1 MGIRTRII
9 LSFLSLLIAP
19 FMIVFLALLIVNSNI
34 FGEPITESLENLSK
48 HSDHVVYTFQY
59 HFDQLEDTDQ
69 MDALLLPL
77 MEGKFR
83 RIVFADQNRI
93 VRYDSADQLVT
104 KSLSEMSDANDSEL
118 ETIDSDIY
126 VNDQYKGTLV
136 LVPDIDLAKAF
147 KILMMLPIAL
157 IALFVLTIIALII
170 VLSKILADGIITP
183 LRELNYAAERIS
195 AGDLDFEMTYDK
207 EDEFG
212 KLCSEFDRMRL
223 KLKDS
228 LSKQVQYEKS
238 RRQLIASISHDLKTP
253 LTSIKGYVEG
263 LQDGLVTDE
272 STYQRYLR
280 VIWDKS
286 NRLNHLIDDLFIFSK
301 MELGEFKI
309 DPVQVDADMLL
320 DELLSSREL
329 ELRELELREH
339 DVDFHVQRPIAQAKL
354 LVDVN
359 RMGQVLDNLIDNAL
373 KFTKTKIHIR
383 TDIED
388 KAFAIFISDDGVGM
402 EEDDLPYIFDHFYK
416 IDKVRSTNAKGTGL
430 GLAICKELIEAHD
443 GSIHVKSRV
452 GRGTTFKIM
461 LPIK

>member
-34 FGEPITESLENLSK
+34 FGEPITDSLENLSN
-48 HSDHVVYTFQY
+48 HSDHVIYTFQDN
-59 HFDQLEDTDQ
+59 FDLLEKTDE
-69 MDALLLPL
+69 MDELIQPL

-93 VRYDSADQLVT
+93 VRYDSANQLLA
-104 KSLSEMSDANDSEL
+104 KSLSEMSDTGDSEL

-126 VNDQYKGTLV
+126 VEGQYMGTLV

-157 IALFVLTIIALII
+157 IALFILTIIALII
-170 VLSKILADGIITP
+170 ILSKILADGIINP

-207 EDEFG
+207 DDEFG
-212 KLCSEFDRMRL
+212 KLCNEFDRMRL

-272 STYQRYLR
+272 ATYQRYLR

-309 DPVQVDADMLL
+309 DPVQVDSDMLL

-329 ELRELELREH
+329 ELKEAE
-339 DVDFHVQRPIAQAKL
+339 VDFHVEKPIPQAKL

-359 RMGQVLDNLIDNAL
+359 RIGQVLDNLIDNAL
-373 KFTKTKIHIR
+373 KFTKTRIHIH
-383 TDIED
+383 TAIEN
-388 KAFAIFISDDGVGM
+388 KSFSIFISDDGLGM
-402 EEDDLPYIFDHFYK
+402 DEEDLPYIFDHFYK

-443 GSIHVKSRV
+443 GTIHVKSRL